1 MATKVDLL
9 NYDNGYWGY
18 MSEDVKYT
26 LGSLTATISTS
37 DDPRQILHVTSSNGG
52 GVFVLGSLEVAGS
65 YYALGMIDAADDAA
79 AATAGVEVDE
89 FYHTAGTV
97 KIRLA

>member
-9 NYDNGYWGY
+9 SYDNGYWGY
-18 MSEDVKYT
+18 MSDDVKYT
-26 LGSLTATISTS
+26 LGSLTATISTA
-37 DDPRQILHVTSSNGG
+37 DDPRQILHVETD
-52 GVFVLGSLEVAGS
+52 GVFVLGSIEVAGS

-79 AATAGVEVDE
+79 AASAGVEIDE